1 MSKKDRFKK
10 LAQEKTNEEVGG
22 EEAKNNLLTETK
34 TQTDTKTF
42 TETKVPE
49 SIIPEPKIKFEKLRK
64 RSTYWMEEEDI
75 KFINKLSKKTNIPK
89 YEILKRAVRMYR
101 EAIEN
106 ERRTS

>member
-1 MSKKDRFKK
+1 
-10 LAQEKTNEEVGG
+10 
-22 EEAKNNLLTETK
+22 
-34 TQTDTKTF
+34 
-42 TETKVPE
+42 VPE

-64 RSTYWMEEEDI
+64 RSTFWMEEEDI

-106 ERRTS
+106 ERKTS